1 MDEDRERL
9 RRTFTE
15 DAALY
20 DRSRPGYPSRMFEDL
35 VRVTDL
41 GSSSRVLEI
50 GCGTGQATVPLARL
64 GCEVVAVELG
74 AEMAAV
80 ARRNLVGF
88 PRAEVVVSA
97 FEDWVLPDAGFDAV
111 LSATAFHWVDPAVR
125 VVKAADALRV
135 GGALAVV
142 STHHVAGG
150 SEALFVEVQR
160 CYERFDPATPP
171 GLRLT
176 PGADVPREAEEFE
189 RSGRFGDVRFFR
201 YEWEQ
206 GYTTSEYLNL
216 LSTYSG
222 HRAMGADAR
231 LGLLGCIGDLIDR
244 RYGGR
249 IVKRYMTQLA
259 VASRVA

>member
-1 MDEDRERL
+1 VDEARERL
-9 RRTFTE
+9 RKTFTE

-20 DRSRPGYPSRMFEDL
+20 DRYRPGYPARLLSDL
-35 VRVTDL
+35 VGLAGL

-50 GCGTGQATVPLARL
+50 GCGTGQLTVPLARL
-64 GCEVVAVELG
+64 DCAIVGVELG
-74 AEMAAV
+74 AEMAAA
-80 ARRNLVGF
+80 ARRNLAGF

-97 FEDWVLPDAGFDAV
+97 FEDWALPATRFDAV
-111 LSATAFHWVDPAVR
+111 VSATAFHWVDPGVR
-125 VVKAADALRV
+125 VLKAADALRV
-135 GGALAVV
+135 GGVLAVV

-150 SEALFVEVQR
+150 TEAFFAEVQG

-171 GLRLT
+171 GLRLSA
-176 PGADVPREAEEFE
+176 GADVPAEVEEFE
-189 RSGRFGDVRFFR
+189 RSGRFGEVRVCR
-201 YEWEQ
+201 YEWDQ

-216 LSTYSG
+216 LLTYSG
-222 HRAMGADAR
+222 HRDMPAEAR

-259 VASRVA
+259 IASRLS